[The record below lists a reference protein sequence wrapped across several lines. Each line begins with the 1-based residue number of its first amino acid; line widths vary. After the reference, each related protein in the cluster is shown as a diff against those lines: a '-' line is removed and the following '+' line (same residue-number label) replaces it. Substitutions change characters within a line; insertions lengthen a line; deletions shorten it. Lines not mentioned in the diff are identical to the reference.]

1 MNIANLK
8 LCVLFIAAASI
19 GATCAQAKSD
29 VKTALDAA
37 LDACRAQLPQG
48 IVAIVDPKDGS
59 IVAIAC
65 ATAAEIDTVLPSVGA
80 HATAAVATACTAT
93 DSVAIVVD
101 PSGAPTRKVCLSR
114 AEAETMAAAIADR
127 RKAASP

>member
-1 MNIANLK
+1 MKTKLK
-8 LCVLFIAAASI
+8 LCVLFVAAI
-19 GATCAQAKSD
+19 GVGATCAQAKSD

-48 IVAIVDPKDGS
+48 IVAIVDSKDGS

-65 ATAAEIDTVLPSVGA
+65 ATAAEIEAAATPLLGA
-80 HATAAVATACTAT
+80 RKMAAEPATCPPT

-101 PSGAPTRKVCLSR
+101 DQGAPSRRLCLSR

-127 RKAASP
+127 RKATP